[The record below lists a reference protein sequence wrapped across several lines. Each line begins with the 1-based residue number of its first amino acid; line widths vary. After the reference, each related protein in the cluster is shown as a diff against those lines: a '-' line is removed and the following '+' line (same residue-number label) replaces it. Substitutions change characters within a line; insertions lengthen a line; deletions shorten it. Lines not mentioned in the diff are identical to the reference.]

1 MVVRAVWG
9 QLNPSCANGS
19 HTEYCDLKCGA
30 IIGGLAN
37 EKTLNDEG
45 GPEGTEDRWDFEN

>member
-19 HTEYCDLKCGA
+19 HTEYCDLKCVA

-37 EKTLNDEG
+37 EKMLNDEG
-45 GPEGTEDRWDFEN
+45 GPEGTEDRWDF